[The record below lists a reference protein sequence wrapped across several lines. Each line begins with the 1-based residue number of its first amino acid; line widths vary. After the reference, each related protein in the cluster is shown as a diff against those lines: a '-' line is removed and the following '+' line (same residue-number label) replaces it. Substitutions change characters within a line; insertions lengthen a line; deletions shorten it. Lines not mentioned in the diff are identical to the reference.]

1 MPGSSKEIP
10 VSFLGYALDELADQ
24 PTPASLDTFQR
35 SLDPRWIEEALKA
48 TGTATLRKRRLP
60 AEQVIWL
67 VLGMALVRDRPIA
80 EVVSHLDLALP
91 GEGGT
96 AVVAPSSVAQARR
109 RLGAEPL
116 EWLFN
121 KSAETWAHASAR
133 DDEWRGLSLY
143 AIDGTTLRVADSETN
158 RAHFGLAIGG
168 ARGASGYP
176 LVRLA
181 ALMAVR
187 SHVLA
192 RAAFGP
198 YATSELALC
207 RELWAHIPGHSLTI
221 LDRNFL
227 NANVLVGLHDAG
239 VERHWLT
246 RAKTTTKW
254 KVVKSYGR
262 YDKLVELTVS
272 SAARNQHPELPKT
285 FTARAVSYRHPRSKG
300 RQWLL
305 TSLADPAKYPGLEI
319 IALYHE
325 RWEIEL
331 GYDEIKTHMLQR
343 EETIRS
349 RTPVG
354 VIQEIWGILIT
365 FNLIRR
371 EMENIAQQAG
381 VPPTRISF
389 ITAMRFIR
397 DEWSWCAVASPGSI
411 PAKLQRM
418 RDKVLRFV
426 LPDRRR
432 DRVYPRAVKLKMSN
446 YPRKR
451 RPTPRRTPK

>member
-1 MPGSSKEIP
+1 MPGSCKEIP
-10 VSFLGYALDELADQ
+10 VSFLGDALDELADQ

-133 DDEWRGLSLY
+133 DDEWRGLCLY

-198 YATSELALC
+198 YVTSELALC
-207 RELWAHIPGHSLTI
+207 RELWAHIFDCSLTI

-227 NANVLVGLHDAG
+227 NANVLVGYANVLLG
-239 VERHWLT
+239 F
-246 RAKTTTKW
+246 
-254 KVVKSYGR
+254 S
-262 YDKLVELTVS
+262 
-272 SAARNQHPELPKT
+272 
-285 FTARAVSYRHPRSKG
+285 G
-300 RQWLL
+300 RQ
-305 TSLADPAKYPGLEI
+305 
-319 IALYHE
+319 
-325 RWEIEL
+325 
-331 GYDEIKTHMLQR
+331 
-343 EETIRS
+343 
-349 RTPVG
+349 
-354 VIQEIWGILIT
+354 
-365 FNLIRR
+365 RR
-371 EMENIAQQAG
+371 A
-381 VPPTRISF
+381 P
-389 ITAMRFIR
+389 
-397 DEWSWCAVASPGSI
+397 
-411 PAKLQRM
+411 L
-418 RDKVLRFV
+418 
-426 LPDRRR
+426 
-432 DRVYPRAVKLKMSN
+432 
-446 YPRKR
+446 
-451 RPTPRRTPK
+451 